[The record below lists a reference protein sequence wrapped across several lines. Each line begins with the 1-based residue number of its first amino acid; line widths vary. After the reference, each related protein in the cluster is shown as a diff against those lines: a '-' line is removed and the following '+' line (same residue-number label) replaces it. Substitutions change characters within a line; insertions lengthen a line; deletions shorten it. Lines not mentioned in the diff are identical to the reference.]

1 MYFWKQPICINW
13 SASTFTGNEVSTHLR
28 LYNLWAMF
36 TFSRSERNIFS
47 VKRIVFYSVIY
58 FAWFTRTIVWF
69 SPIHHSNVVSFWIC
83 KYCGSTIGHC
93 FYFLHI
99 CFNELLISDTF
110 PFSSNQ
116 VVHPSFDLWVPQ
128 SFTITVIVLLSG
140 NFLQY
145 QQNIFV
151 NRSIWNF
158 LKIETTHSH

>member
-1 MYFWKQPICINW
+1 MSFWKPSICVAW
-13 SASTFTGNEVSTHLR
+13 STSTFTGNKVSTHLR
-28 LYNLWAMF
+28 LYNLSAML

-47 VKRIVFYSVIY
+47 VKRIIFYSVIS
-58 FAWFTRTIVWF
+58 FVWLTRTIVWF
-69 SPIHHSNVVSFWIC
+69 SSIHHPNVVSFWVR
-83 KYCGSTIGHC
+83 KYCGSTIGHY

-99 CFNELLISDTF
+99 YFNELLISDTF

-116 VVHPSFDLWVPQ
+116 VVHPSFDLWVPK
-128 SFTITVIVLLSG
+128 SFTITVIVLPSG